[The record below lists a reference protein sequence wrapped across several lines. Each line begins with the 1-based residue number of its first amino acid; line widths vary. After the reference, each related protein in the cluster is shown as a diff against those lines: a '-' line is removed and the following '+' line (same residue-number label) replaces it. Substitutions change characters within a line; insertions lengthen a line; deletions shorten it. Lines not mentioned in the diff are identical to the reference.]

1 MNKTILLKNLITAFA
16 AQGVAFICSA
26 VMSLLVPR
34 LLGVAE
40 YGYYQLFIFY
50 TSYVSFFAFGLNDGI
65 YLEHG
70 GEDRI
75 NIDKSLILSEFL
87 VGLGVQLA
95 IAVVL
100 SSYAFLGDFEP
111 ERQFV
116 LIASSLFMLISNA
129 TYYFGYVFQSMNET
143 RLFSY
148 GSMLD
153 RVVFLVPLLVCL
165 IFTISDFRVY
175 VVCFVLARVAALVFS
190 LWNARDFLA
199 SPLMKAGE
207 SVRRAVRSMKIGIV
221 LTVANVSFMLI
232 MGFARSLVDTLWGIE
247 AFGKLSFSLSLVNFA
262 VTFISQASMVL
273 FPALRQSDEEA
284 LARCYRVLRSGLS
297 SILPLSYLLYFPLR
311 IFAGIWLPQYE
322 ESLYYLIYLMPICV
336 FSVQNNV
343 LYCTYYK
350 VRNEPR
356 KLLWVNVRA
365 LGISAA
371 GVCFAAF
378 FIGDVIAVVVF
389 AVCGIASCLVMSD
402 RYLSQQY
409 SCQGDF
415 TVFMSLAVTGGFV
428 AANALLGFSK
438 AFIVTL
444 ILLAIYAAL
453 RRRELSDIL
462 SRALGLIRSRRR

>member
-1 MNKTILLKNLITAFA
+1 MNKTMLLKNLITAFA
-16 AQGVAFICSA
+16 AQGTAFICSA
-26 VMSLLVPR
+26 VMSLLIPR

-50 TSYVSFFAFGLNDGI
+50 TSYVSFFAFGLYDGI

-70 GEDRI
+70 GESRK
-75 NIDKSLILSEFL
+75 NIDKSLIFSEFL
-87 VGLGVQLA
+87 VGLGIQL
-95 IAVVL
+95 IVAVAL
-100 SSYAFLGDFEP
+100 SSYAFLGSFEP

-116 LIASSLFMLISNA
+116 LIAVSLFMLISNS
-129 TYYFGYVFQSMNET
+129 TYYFGYVFQAINET

-165 IFTISDFRVY
+165 LFRISDFRVY
-175 VVCFVLARVAALVFS
+175 IICFILARVAALAFS

-199 SPLMKAGE
+199 SPLMKPIE
-207 SVRRAVRSMKIGIV
+207 SVRRAAQSMKIGIV

-232 MGFARSLVDTLWGIE
+232 MGFARSLVDALWGIE

-273 FPALRQSDEEA
+273 FPALRQSDEA
-284 LARCYRVLRSGLS
+284 SLARYYRVLRSGLS
-297 SILPLSYLLYFPLR
+297 SILPFSCLLYFPLR
-311 IFAGIWLPQYE
+311 IFAGIWFPQYE

-371 GVCFAAF
+371 GVCFAAL

-402 RYLSQQY
+402 WYLSQQY
-409 SCQGDF
+409 GCRGDLN
-415 TVFMSLAVTGGFV
+415 VFLSLTVTGGFV
-428 AANALLGFSK
+428 ASNTLFGFSE
-438 AFIVTL
+438 AFIATL
-444 ILLAIYAAL
+444 ILLVIYAAL
-453 RRRELSDIL
+453 RRRELSDTF
-462 SRALGLIRSRRR
+462 SKAFGLIRSHHR

>member
-1 MNKTILLKNLITAFA
+1 MDTRKLIKNLLAAFS
-16 AQGVAFICSA
+16 AQGIALICS
-26 VMSLLVPR
+26 VIMSLVVPK
-34 LLGVAE
+34 LLGVTE

-70 GEDRI
+70 GEDRDS
-75 NIDKSLILSEFL
+75 IDKSLILSEFL
-87 VGLGVQLA
+87 VGFGIQSVITLV
-95 IAVVL
+95 IAA
-100 SSYAFLGDFEP
+100 YAFFGGSEP

-116 LIASSLFMLISNA
+116 LVAVSLFMLISNT

-284 LARCYRVLRSGLS
+284 LARYYRVLRSGLS
-297 SILPLSYLLYFPLR
+297 SILPFSYFLYFPLR

-402 RYLSQQY
+402 SYLSQQY

-428 AANALLGFSK
+428 AANALLGFSE
-438 AFIVTL
+438 AFIATL

-462 SRALGLIRSRRR
+462 SRALGLIRSHHR

>member
-1 MNKTILLKNLITAFA
+1 MNKTILLKNLITAFT

-165 IFTISDFRVY
+165 ILRIADFRVY
-175 VVCFVLARVAALVFS
+175 VVCYVLARVAALAFS

-199 SPLMKAGE
+199 SPLMKASE
-207 SVRRAVRSMKIGIV
+207 SVHRAVRSMKIGIV

-232 MGFARSLVDTLWGIE
+232 MGFARSLVDALWGIE

-273 FPALRQSDEEA
+273 FPALRQSDEA
-284 LARCYRVLRSGLS
+284 SLARYYRVLRSGLG
-297 SILPLSYLLYFPLR
+297 SILPFSYLLYFPLR

-322 ESLYYLIYLMPICV
+322 ESLHYLIYLMPICV

-365 LGISAA
+365 LGIAAA

-402 RYLSQQY
+402 WYLSQQY
-409 SCQGDF
+409 SCKGDVS
-415 TVFMSLAVTGGFV
+415 VFMSLAVTCGFV
-428 AANALLGFSK
+428 SANALLGFTE
-438 AFIVTL
+438 AFIATL

>member
-1 MNKTILLKNLITAFA
+1 
-16 AQGVAFICSA
+16 
-26 VMSLLVPR
+26 MSLVVPK

-40 YGYYQLFIFY
+40 YSYYQLFIFY

-70 GEDRI
+70 GEGRDRI
-75 NIDKSLILSEFL
+75 NKSLIISEYC
-87 VGLGVQLA
+87 VGLGVQFAIALA
-95 IAVVL
+95 IIAYAIL
-100 SSYAFLGDFEP
+100 GSSEP

-116 LIASSLFMLISNA
+116 LVAVSLFMLISNT
-129 TYYFGYVFQSMNET
+129 TYYFGYVFQAMNET

-165 IFTISDFRVY
+165 IFRISDFRVY
-175 VVCFVLARVAALVFS
+175 IIFFILARVAALAFS

-199 SPLMKAGE
+199 SPLMKPIE
-207 SVRRAVRSMKIGIV
+207 SIRRAVQSMKIGIV

-232 MGFARSLVDTLWGIE
+232 MGFARSLVDALWGIE

-273 FPALRQSDEEA
+273 FPALRQSDEVS
-284 LARCYRVLRSGLS
+284 LARYYRVLRSGLS
-297 SILPLSYLLYFPLR
+297 SILPFSCLLYFPLR

-402 RYLSQQY
+402 WYLSRQY
-409 SCQGDF
+409 GCRGDF
-415 TVFMSLAVTGGFV
+415 TVFLSLIVTGGFV
-428 AANALLGFSK
+428 ASNALFGFSE
-438 AFIVTL
+438 AFIATL

-453 RRRELSDIL
+453 RRRELSKTF
-462 SRALGLIRSRRR
+462 SKAFGLIRSHHH